1 MDGFE
6 DFLPMMAKRLGAEG
20 LMGELCNG
28 FSLLSDPVKGFITF
42 ESLKRNS
49 GMLGLEGMR
58 DDELLSMLR
67 EGDIDG
73 DGALDLMEFCVLM
86 LRLSPE
92 LMEESRRL
100 VEVEIMKELE
110 SSMQQ

>member
-1 MDGFE
+1 
-6 DFLPMMAKRLGAEG
+6 MAEKLGPEG

-28 FSLLSDPVKGFITF
+28 FDLLSDPVKGLITF
-42 ESLKRNS
+42 QSLKRNS
-49 GMLGLEGMR
+49 GLLGLEGMG

-73 DGALDLMEFCVLM
+73 DGALDQMEFCVLM

-100 VEVEIMKELE
+100 VEMEIMKELE